1 MTNLSG
7 FGKMLLL
14 LAVFGLAFAP
24 LGASPSS
31 AAVAAPAI
39 SIMQDDMPCCPDG
52 KPMVPDCSKDCP
64 LAVMCASGVVNAPLA
79 ETLSFFLLAP
89 VGDQFLNGSDLILP
103 SLIGGPAPR
112 PPKA

>member
-1 MTNLSG
+1 
-7 FGKMLLL
+7 
-14 LAVFGLAFAP
+14 
-24 LGASPSS
+24 
-31 AAVAAPAI
+31 
-39 SIMQDDMPCCPDG
+39 
-52 KPMVPDCSKDCP
+52 
-64 LAVMCASGVVNAPLA
+64 MCASGVVNAPLA